1 MRKAIIIGLTLIF
14 VFSTSS
20 VFTLAEDL
28 DEDIISINYSF
39 ESPKISQTKIDEVT
53 YDKISINN
61 VPCFGNPGQ
70 PFIPMKGSYFLIPQ
84 GKGVTSIDVS
94 YKEVLSLGKDFN
106 IEPVPQIVT
115 RSIKTISNPVIKDEK
130 IYYNNQFYPGKL
142 FDKIGSYSFRG
153 YDILILNL
161 YPIQYNPKSGEILY
175 YPELTVSVKIAETVK
190 NKFYR
195 SLEKDKD
202 MVQSKIDN
210 INTIETY
217 DHKTNL
223 NSNTEQYDLLILT
236 TNEFKNSF
244 EPLKNAHD
252 EKGITTKIK
261 TLSDISL
268 MPSSVTAEDIREFIR
283 EEYSENGI
291 EYLLIG
297 GDADIIPTKML
308 YVSGYDE
315 DNPNRFYDTI
325 LPVDQYFGYLD
336 GPFNND
342 GDELWGEPEDGENG
356 GDVDLFAEVYV
367 GRACVDTIQDVNNF
381 VQKTVSYINMD
392 VEDDYL
398 KKVILAGEFLGEYNT
413 LNFGG
418 NLLDAL
424 IDGSSRDGFTTVGI
438 SSDNYEIETVYD
450 RDWPGFIVSDPWNTG
465 WNSQDLLQ
473 RANQDIHILTHDG
486 HSNYGYNMKMRNDD
500 VSQFS
505 NTKPF
510 FAYSCGCMAGGFD
523 DPNEYDC
530 FAEIITVKTDTGAF
544 AGLWNARYGFFWADR
559 TDGDGSMFLRQFWD
573 AVYGE
578 NIPNIGKANQDSKED
593 NLHLLGRSMIRWTY
607 YQLNLFGDPSVSF
620 HVSYPPE
627 KPTRPDGPVSGNPGE
642 TQVYSSS
649 STDPNEDQIYYLFSW
664 GDGTDSGWLGPY
676 DSGQV
681 VEANHVWDKKGN
693 YEVKVKAKDTNGV
706 EGPWSDSLSVN
717 MPRYKIQYLF
727 RIFELLKNRFQILD
741 IFI

>member
-1 MRKAIIIGLTLIF
+1 MRKAIVIGLILIF
-14 VFSTSS
+14 LFSIFS
-20 VFTLAEDL
+20 VSGLAEDF

-39 ESPKISQTKIDEVT
+39 EKPKISQTKIDEVT
-53 YDKISINN
+53 YDKISIDN

-70 PFIPMKGSYFLIPQ
+70 PFIPMKGSYVLIPQ
-84 GKGVTSIDVS
+84 GKGIKSIDVS
-94 YKEVLSLGKDFN
+94 YKEVFSLGKNFN

-115 RSIKTISNPVIKDEK
+115 RSIKTISNTIRKDEK
-130 IYYNNQFYPGKL
+130 VYSNNQFYPGKL

-175 YPELTVSVKIAETVK
+175 YPELTVSVKTAETFK

-195 SLEKDKD
+195 GLEKDKEIAK
-202 MVQSKIDN
+202 SKIDN
-210 INTIETY
+210 INTMATY
-217 DHKTNL
+217 DQKTNL

-252 EKGITTKIK
+252 EKGITTEIK

-268 MPSSVTAEDIREFIR
+268 IPSSVTAEDIREFVR
-283 EEYSENGI
+283 KEYTENGI

-297 GDADIIPTKML
+297 GDADIVPTKML

-356 GDVDLFAEVYV
+356 DDVDLFAEVYV
-367 GRACVDTIQDVNNF
+367 GRACVDTVQDVNNF
-381 VQKTVSYINMD
+381 VQKTVSYININ

-398 KKVILAGEFLGEYNT
+398 KKVTLAGEFLGEYNT

-450 RDWPGFIVSDPWNTG
+450 RDWPGFIATDPWNTG

-523 DPNEYDC
+523 DPNDYDC
-530 FAEIITVKTDTGAF
+530 FAEIITVKTDNGAF

-664 GDGTDSGWLGPY
+664 GDGTDTGWLGPY

-693 YEVKVKAKDTNGV
+693 YEVKVKAKDTYGV
-706 EGPWSDSLSVN
+706 EGPWSDPLSVN
-717 MPRYKIQYLF
+717 MPRYRIKYLY
-727 RIFELLKNRFQILD
+727 RIVELLKNRFQILD
-741 IFI
+741 ILL